1 MWPGS
6 EGVNLKIARLL
17 LLLSSFL
24 CCYPDSHC
32 ALKWRER
39 SVYSLLRETAEAIS
53 RELGFS
59 VREG

>member
-6 EGVNLKIARLL
+6 EGGQSENSPLIAASEFVSQLLPPEMAGAKRLL
-17 LLLSSFL
+17 K
-24 CCYPDSHC
+24 P
-32 ALKWRER
+32 
-39 SVYSLLRETAEAIS
+39 LRETAEAIS